1 MMKKTLVL
9 LVGLLAGSVSVGL
22 GQSQAYKDALKR
34 IESSL
39 RRYQARPP
47 AGDTTYIA
55 QAIGPHFRIVRCESF
70 KPFSLG
76 GTDDLVQSEV
86 QRMRDF
92 FAQVK
97 PGNRVYGE
105 GATDIVPFEP
115 KVRVRAKRDHA
126 QQAITGL
133 GRKIMASEIALEYGL
148 YLHPLNERTG
158 QPFGNRQITLVEAE
172 PVPQQTTVVNNYYTV
187 EAPKNEPNFF
197 SDLKVGVGLGIV
209 WHTGHIRA
217 VLPAISGFLSK
228 GDWTLSFSY
237 GYWQKQSQDRSWESS
252 SIELAFT
259 PVHVGDFHLG
269 FALGGQTTNENLLL
283 SGFHMKQERGVFVG
297 LRPGFLAGGPFS
309 IEGSVNYGLYNL
321 SQYKAQANETVGSV
335 SFALSIMYEL

>member
-1 MMKKTLVL
+1 MKKTLVL

-34 IESSL
+34 IEEAV

-55 QAIGPHFRIVRCESF
+55 QAIGPHFRIFRCESF

-97 PGNRVYGE
+97 PGNRVYAE

-126 QQAITGL
+126 QQIITGL
-133 GRKIMASEIALEYGL
+133 GRRIMASEIALEYGL

-172 PVPQQTTVVNNYYTV
+172 PVPQQTAPVVNNYYTV

-228 GDWTLSFSY
+228 GDWILSFSY

-252 SIELAFT
+252 SIELAFA
-259 PVHVGDFHLG
+259 PIHVGDFHLG

-283 SGFHMKQERGVFVG
+283 SGFHMKQERGAFLG
-297 LRPGFLAGGPFS
+297 LRLGYMLGGPWS
-309 IEGSVNYGLYNL
+309 IESSADYGIYNL
-321 SQYKAQANETVGSV
+321 SEYKAGENKVVTSP
-335 SFALSIMYEL
+335 SFGLGIKYNF